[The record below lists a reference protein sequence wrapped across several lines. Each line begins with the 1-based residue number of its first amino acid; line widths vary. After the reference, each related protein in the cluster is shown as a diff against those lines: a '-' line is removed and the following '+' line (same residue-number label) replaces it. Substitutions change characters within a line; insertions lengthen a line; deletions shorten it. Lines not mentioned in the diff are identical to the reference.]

1 MYNVSCMLIIT
12 AMVKN
17 SFKGLMLSKCNGFW
31 EGEKLL
37 YACWHISLLGGE
49 VLQAVGN
56 SGVSSMHRPHG
67 DWVIWSLMLDT

>member
-1 MYNVSCMLIIT
+1 MLIIT
-12 AMVKN
+12 AMAKITY
-17 SFKGLMLSKCNGFW
+17 KGLMLFECKSFW

-56 SGVSSMHRPHG
+56 SGVNSMHRPHG
-67 DWVIWSLMLDT
+67 DQVIWSLMLNS